1 MLCAATRWRGTKAAE
16 LIVLGFKDATKADEA
31 VPQLQAIQ
39 GEGLIQLADWARVI
53 RREDGKIEVRQAEN
67 ITGAGAAGGAL
78 LGLLLGLLFLMPL
91 AGLVVGG
98 AVGGAIIGHF
108 ADYGISDQFIKD
120 VGNQITRGSSALFL
134 YVVEAT
140 TDRVIERLQPY
151 GPTVLR
157 TSLSHD
163 AEDRLRA
170 AMEGPASS

>member
-1 MLCAATRWRGTKAAE
+1 M
-16 LIVLGFKDATKADEA
+16 
-31 VPQLQAIQ
+31 Q

-53 RREDGKIEVRQAEN
+53 RREDGKIEVKQAEN
-67 ITGAGAAGGAL
+67 VTGAGAAGGAL
-78 LGLLLGLLFLMPL
+78 LGMLLGLLFLMPL
-91 AGLVVGG
+91 AGLVVG
-98 AVGGAIIGHF
+98 AATGAIIGHF

-120 VGNQITRGSSALFL
+120 VGNQVTPGTSALFL

-140 TDRVIERLQPY
+140 TDRVVERLQPY

-170 AMEGPASS
+170 AMQASS